1 MKANVHLAVPLLAL
15 GLWLAPSVVEASIG
29 LRGVAQAGTTTT
41 TLTIA
46 KPTGTVQNDVMVASI
61 AFRPL
66 SGQFSSNIT
75 VTDPPGWTRL
85 DFFNN
90 TSNYNALAIY
100 YLVAGASEP
109 ASYAWGFACNVS
121 CTFQAAAGGILTF
134 SGVNTTTPID
144 RNAGAATPATY
155 NPLTPAV
162 TTTVANAMLVTTHAK
177 NN

>member
-90 TSNYNALAIY
+90 TSN
-100 YLVAGASEP
+100 
-109 ASYAWGFACNVS
+109 FATHKFETVNKRQGCF
-121 CTFQAAAGGILTF
+121 CFKTF
-134 SGVNTTTPID
+134 
-144 RNAGAATPATY
+144 R
-155 NPLTPAV
+155 
-162 TTTVANAMLVTTHAK
+162 K
-177 NN
+177 NKLLLF